1 MSNSIIDVI
10 KGEVFPLFGKGIWE
24 EGAKILRRLSFN
36 ISEDNSTEEKRMVY
50 YNLAWVL
57 DEIGQVELSKK
68 YTLIIKDIVEKD
80 KEYISTNEE
89 KYCTV
94 LKLYEHHFADETM
107 SIEEKIKLNEKIY
120 TVCRK
125 NINTIDQAI
134 VAKQIIYFIK
144 EDYEGVIDLI
154 EMIHNY
160 RVTKKINGE
169 AITPDIIAKIDKV
182 QYNLLKKLKDKNP
195 SIYEDFIEEY
205 PLLSKIA
212 VTT

>member
-1 MSNSIIDVI
+1 MSDSIIEVV
-10 KGEVFPLFGKGIWE
+10 KREVFPLFEKGKWE
-24 EGAKILRRLSFN
+24 DGAKILRKLSFVIN
-36 ISEDNSTEEKRMVY
+36 EKNSTEEKRMVY

-57 DEIGQVELSKK
+57 DEIGQVELSKR
-68 YTLIIKDIVEKD
+68 YTLMIKEIVEKD
-80 KEYISTNEE
+80 KEYMSTNEE
-89 KYCTV
+89 KYYTV
-94 LKLYEHHFADETM
+94 LKLYEHHFADEIM

-182 QYNLLKKLKDKNP
+182 QRNLLKKLKAKNP
-195 SIYEDFIEEY
+195 SMYEEFIEEY
-205 PLLSKIA
+205 SLLGEIA
-212 VTT
+212 ITT